1 MEAVLNHWEIK
12 YPMDKCDCDA
22 QENKNP
28 NFSNRAMTSKLIIIV
43 QEWDL
48 WVIIESVMEASV

>member
-1 MEAVLNHWEIK
+1 
-12 YPMDKCDCDA
+12 MDKCDCDA

-28 NFSNRAMTSKLIIIV
+28 NFSNRAMTSELIIIV